1 MIKLDFWGHNPTHHS
16 ARELRAAMAEYTDP
30 KIFVAARH
38 TLSIIQ
44 TAKPVDN
51 TDMFPDYHNAPEL
64 CSALISSLSA
74 WPTTP
79 LSQNVNGDFVRD
91 PIRALKQ
98 ADSRKGM
105 QLVKERVYYF
115 VPSEC
120 DWSYFD

>member
-1 MIKLDFWGHNPTHHS
+1 MYKSS
-16 ARELRAAMAEYTDP
+16 AREVRAAMAEYTDP

-64 CSALISSLSA
+64 CCALISSLSA